1 MNKFITFLF
10 AMLFTIWTI
19 RLYYKLYDKKTRR
32 YILLI
37 GLLIVF
43 WMLIRI
49 IKGIAVSPL
58 TERMC
63 WYLYYLPLIFIPTLY
78 YISSLYLLG
87 KMNKTKQNIIYL
99 ISCFLLLLVLT
110 NDFHELVFKFVKG
123 MVLFDEYKKRYKRI
137 FTIYSNITRSYI
149 HNYLCAK
156 CSLCKR
162 YKYVYC

>member
-10 AMLFTIWTI
+10 AILFTIWTI
-19 RLYYKLYDKKTRR
+19 RLYYKLYYKKTRR

-49 IKGIAVSPL
+49 LKGIAVSPL

-78 YISSLYLLG
+78 YISSLSLLG
-87 KMNKTKQNIIYL
+87 KSSMLSSN
-99 ISCFLLLLVLT
+99 
-110 NDFHELVFKFVKG
+110 NDSKEVASLALSLSSLVFSRVALTSSFK
-123 MVLFDEYKKRYKRI
+123 LLI
-137 FTIYSNITRSYI
+137 
-149 HNYLCAK
+149 
-156 CSLCKR
+156 
-162 YKYVYC
+162 

>member
-10 AMLFTIWTI
+10 AILFTIWTI

-63 WYLYYLPLIFIPTLY
+63 WYLYYLPLIFIPSCIILGSICKFYVHNRAPTMNRFISKIY
-78 YISSLYLLG
+78 FFNNSSLP
-87 KMNKTKQNIIYL
+87 
-99 ISCFLLLLVLT
+99 
-110 NDFHELVFKFVKG
+110 
-123 MVLFDEYKKRYKRI
+123 
-137 FTIYSNITRSYI
+137 YSNLSISKSAP
-149 HNYLCAK
+149 AK
-156 CSLCKR
+156 LMLAGTISILGFIFGTIAC
-162 YKYVYC
+162 

>member
-10 AMLFTIWTI
+10 AILFTIWTI

-49 IKGIAVSPL
+49 IKGIAVFPL

-78 YISSLYLLG
+78 YISSLSLLG
-87 KMNKTKQNIIYL
+87 KMNKTKKKIIYS

-123 MVLFDEYKKRYKRI
+123 IVLFDDYKHFIGYYLISIWI
-137 FTIYSNITRSYI
+137 FYLFSN
-149 HNYLCAK
+149 L
-156 CSLCKR
+156 
-162 YKYVYC
+162 